1 MIFQKNMLMY
11 IKLGFWHVVDWE
23 GLDHFYF
30 IITLAMPFT
39 FLKIRKLIWWVTL
52 FTLGHTLSLI
62 GNFYFELYVSSY
74 WIELLIP
81 ITIALNAIT
90 LFFPKKFSRII
101 NKAYLPP
108 LVTVLF
114 GVIHGL
120 GFGRYFNMLIPE
132 DDVSLSLFSFAIGV
146 EFAQIAIVIGILLIS
161 FIVTQV
167 FKQSK
172 ERWEFLVGAMILS
185 QALTMIFERI

>member
-1 MIFQKNMLMY
+1 MIDILWVY
-11 IKLGFWHVVDWE
+11 IKLGFWHVIDWE

-39 FLKIRKLIWWVTL
+39 FLRIRKLIWWVTL

-90 LFFPKKFSRII
+90 LFFPKKFSHVI
-101 NKAYLPP
+101 NKAFLPP
-108 LVTVLF
+108 LITLLF

-132 DDVSLSLFSFAIGV
+132 DDVSFSLFSFAIGV
-146 EFAQIAIVIGILLIS
+146 EFAQIAIVIGTLLIS
-161 FIVTQV
+161 FIITQV
-167 FKQSK
+167 FKQSSA
-172 ERWEFLVGAMILS
+172 RWEFLVGAMILS
-185 QALTMIFERI
+185 QALGMIFERI

>member
-1 MIFQKNMLMY
+1 M
-11 IKLGFWHVVDWE
+11 
-23 GLDHFYF
+23 
-30 IITLAMPFT
+30 
-39 FLKIRKLIWWVTL
+39 
-52 FTLGHTLSLI
+52 
-62 GNFYFELYVSSY
+62 
-74 WIELLIP
+74 LIP

-172 ERWEFLVGAMILS
+172 ERWEFFVGAMILS

>member
-1 MIFQKNMLMY
+1 MIDILWVY

-39 FLKIRKLIWWVTL
+39 FLRIRKLIWWVTL

-108 LVTVLF
+108 LVTVIF

>member
-1 MIFQKNMLMY
+1 MIDIFWFYL
-11 IKLGFWHVVDWE
+11 KLGFWHVVDWE

-39 FLKIRKLIWWVTL
+39 FLRIRKLIWWVTL

-90 LFFPKKFSRII
+90 LFFPKKFSRMI

-146 EFAQIAIVIGILLIS
+146 EFAQIAIVIGILLFS

>member
-1 MIFQKNMLMY
+1 MIDILWVY
-11 IKLGFWHVVDWE
+11 TKLGFWQVIDWE

-39 FLKIRKLIWWVTL
+39 FLRIRKLIWWVTL

-62 GNFYFELYVSSY
+62 GNFYFELYVSPY

-108 LVTVLF
+108 LVTVIF

>member
-1 MIFQKNMLMY
+1 MIDILWVY
-11 IKLGFWHVVDWE
+11 TKLGFWHVIDWE

-39 FLKIRKLIWWVTL
+39 FLRIRKLIWWVTL

>member
-1 MIFQKNMLMY
+1 MIDILWFYL
-11 IKLGFWHVVDWE
+11 KLGFWHVIDWE

-30 IITLAMPFT
+30 IVTLAMPFT
-39 FLKIRKLIWWVTL
+39 FLRIRKLIWWVTL

-90 LFFPKKFSRII
+90 LFFPKKFSRMI
-101 NKAYLPP
+101 NKAYFPP

>member
-1 MIFQKNMLMY
+1 MIDIFWVY
-11 IKLGFWHVVDWE
+11 IKLGFWHVIDWE

-39 FLKIRKLIWWVTL
+39 FLRIRKLIWWVTL

-90 LFFPKKFSRII
+90 LFFPKKFSHVI
-101 NKAYLPP
+101 NKAFLPP
-108 LVTVLF
+108 LITLLF

-146 EFAQIAIVIGILLIS
+146 EFAQIAIVIGTLLIS
-161 FIVTQV
+161 FIITQV
-167 FKQSK
+167 FKQSSA
-172 ERWEFLVGAMILS
+172 RWEFLVGAMILS
-185 QALTMIFERI
+185 QALGMIFERI

>member
-1 MIFQKNMLMY
+1 MIDILWVY
-11 IKLGFWHVVDWE
+11 IKLGFWHVIDWE

-39 FLKIRKLIWWVTL
+39 FLRIRKLIWWVTL

-90 LFFPKKFSRII
+90 LFFPKKFSRMI

>member
-1 MIFQKNMLMY
+1 MIDILWVY
-11 IKLGFWHVVDWE
+11 IKLGFWHVIDWE

-39 FLKIRKLIWWVTL
+39 FLRIRKLIWWVTL

-90 LFFPKKFSRII
+90 LFFPKKFSRMI
-101 NKAYLPP
+101 NKAYFPP

-114 GVIHGL
+114 GIIHGL

>member
-1 MIFQKNMLMY
+1 MIDILWVY
-11 IKLGFWHVVDWE
+11 TKLGFWHVIDWE

-39 FLKIRKLIWWVTL
+39 FLRIRKLIWWVTL

-62 GNFYFELYVSSY
+62 GNFYFELSVSSY

-81 ITIALNAIT
+81 ITIGLNAIT

-108 LVTVLF
+108 FVTVLF

-120 GFGRYFNMLIPE
+120 GFGRYFNMLIPK

>member
-1 MIFQKNMLMY
+1 MIDILWVY

-90 LFFPKKFSRII
+90 LFFPKKFNRMI

-108 LVTVLF
+108 LVTILF

-172 ERWEFLVGAMILS
+172 ERWKFLVGAMILS

>member
-1 MIFQKNMLMY
+1 MIDILWVY

-172 ERWEFLVGAMILS
+172 ERWKFLVGAMILS

>member
-1 MIFQKNMLMY
+1 MIDILWVY
-11 IKLGFWHVVDWE
+11 TKLGFWHVIDWE

-39 FLKIRKLIWWVTL
+39 FLRIKKLIWWVTL